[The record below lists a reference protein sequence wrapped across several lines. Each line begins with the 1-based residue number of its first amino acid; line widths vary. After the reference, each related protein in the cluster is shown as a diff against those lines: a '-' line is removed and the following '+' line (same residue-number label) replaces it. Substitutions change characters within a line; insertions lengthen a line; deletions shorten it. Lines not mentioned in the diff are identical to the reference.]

1 MTCVPI
7 IVWDL
12 NSNETR
18 FLARIFPKVRI
29 NWVLRLSA
37 QMCPHNLASMSL
49 KLAGGRPLGK
59 VAHLV
64 NYYCKAW
71 RRQTKISP
79 NFQEQCKKP
88 QLQCNTLLIY
98 LYREVWRSFGLFGG
112 NFSLIR
118 ETGRDQPAWQIYV
131 SVHKGWPA
139 CGIWLRRNPDCWPE
153 GHLQLETWTILI
165 IKRSLQLNFMHISCV
180 TDICLMKI
188 SIDSR

>member
-7 IVWDL
+7 IVWNL
-12 NSNETR
+12 NSNETW

-29 NWVLRLSA
+29 DWVLRLSA

-49 KLAGGRPLGK
+49 KLAGGWPLGK

-64 NYYCKAW
+64 NYYCPKSP
-71 RRQTKISP
+71 QISK
-79 NFQEQCKKP
+79 NNARNHSYSVILYWSTYIGKFQGHLVYSGEISEQH
-88 QLQCNTLLIY
+88 
-98 LYREVWRSFGLFGG
+98 
-112 NFSLIR
+112 SLIR
-118 ETGRDQPAWQIYV
+118 EADRDQPTWQIYV